1 MSTDKMYRLLLS
13 SAAIFIPV
21 WTVKLSAERVG
32 VAQCVESLVSFRIPA
47 NSNTPIPIADPTS
60 HVTGQ

>member
-1 MSTDKMYRLLLS
+1 MYRLLLS

-32 VAQCVESLVSFRIPA
+32 VAQCVEIASLVPDSGQFEY
-47 NSNTPIPIADPTS
+47 SGSDPDRRPY
-60 HVTGQ
+60 

>member
-32 VAQCVESLVSFRIPA
+32 VAQCVEIASLVPDSGQFEY
-47 NSNTPIPIADPTS
+47 SDPDPRPY
-60 HVTGQ
+60 